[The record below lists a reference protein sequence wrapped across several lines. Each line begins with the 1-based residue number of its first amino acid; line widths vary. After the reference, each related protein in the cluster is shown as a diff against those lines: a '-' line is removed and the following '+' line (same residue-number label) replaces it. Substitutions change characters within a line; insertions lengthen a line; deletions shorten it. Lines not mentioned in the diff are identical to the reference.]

1 MRSKTLAIFGIGAY
15 ILSIISSVENL
26 TGNYTAPTA
35 LIAVSAIAVL
45 IFTIMVVV
53 RLWKTQKIF
62 SILFL
67 ISSVISLIYISA
79 PVKIINFI
87 LFIWVVSLL
96 LVMGKHEG
104 LAKKLQKDSE
114 FSEEFKERLRKE
126 TQEHPGDPKVK
137 GFIL

>member
-15 ILSIISSVENL
+15 ILSVISSVEDL
-26 TGNYTAPTA
+26 AGNYTAPTV
-35 LIAVSAIAVL
+35 LIAVSAIAMLV
-45 IFTIMVVV
+45 FMIMAVV
-53 RLWKTQKIF
+53 RLWKTQKIS

-114 FSEEFKERLRKE
+114 LSEKYKELLRKE
-126 TQEHPGDPKVK
+126 TQEHPGDPDVK